1 MHTPLEIKM
10 AIQIIITL
18 HIIEIIRF
26 PPTDICDNVL
36 INACVI
42 THIHKLFVFLYSA
55 DNIKQFIKSPSKKL
69 PTRTN
74 CIDPSI

>member
-1 MHTPLEIKM
+1 MQTPLEIKM

-26 PPTDICDNVL
+26 LTTDICTNVL

-42 THIHKLFVFLYSA
+42 THIHHS
-55 DNIKQFIKSPSKKL
+55 
-69 PTRTN
+69 
-74 CIDPSI
+74 

>member
-18 HIIEIIRF
+18 HIIETIRL

-42 THIHKLFVFLYSA
+42 AHIHKLLVLLYNA
-55 DNIKQFIKSPSKKL
+55 DKIKQFVKSPSKKL
-69 PTRTN
+69 PT
-74 CIDPSI
+74 